1 MNDNYIIS
9 RQALQNIQSMKIND
23 VTQNEEDRL
32 ENNS

>member
-9 RQALQNIQSMKIND
+9 RQTSQNIQSMKIHD

>member
-9 RQALQNIQSMKIND
+9 RQTLQNIQSMKIND